1 MPFDPGLVE
10 RIRDALDRLG
20 ERGMRE
26 RGVFSGRGFLEGKR
40 TFVIAWDDS
49 IIARM
54 PPEEYEGALQ
64 RPGVIAFAP
73 DGERPMGTWVVV
85 SADAVADDPEMAEWV
100 ALALRG
106 VRGAPPP
113 ASRPRKPTAKTKGRA
128 AARGTTTTTTGR
140 KSATSR
146 GKPARRQR
154 VTKSGTPRGKRR

>member
-54 PPEEYEGALQ
+54 PPEEYEAALQ
-64 RPGVIAFAP
+64 RAGVIAFAP

-106 VRGAPPP
+106 VRSAPPP
-113 ASRPRKPTAKTKGRA
+113 SAKPRKSKGGA
-128 AARGTTTTTTGR
+128 AARGAPAAASGR

-146 GKPARRQR
+146 GKPAPRAQ
-154 VTKSGTPRGKRR
+154 VTKKAKPRTKHR

>member
-1 MPFDPGLVE
+1 MPYDAGLVE

-49 IIARM
+49 IIAKM

-73 DGERPMGTWVVV
+73 DGERPMSTWVVV
-85 SADAVADDPEMAEWV
+85 SADVVADDPDMAEWV
-100 ALALRG
+100 ALGLRG
-106 VRGAPPP
+106 VRSAPPP
-113 ASRPRKPTAKTKGRA
+113 KATTKD
-128 AARGTTTTTTGR
+128 TTKATTKATT
-140 KSATSR
+140 R
-146 GKPARRQR
+146 GKPAATRATAASSARSKPLPSNR
-154 VTKSGTPRGKRR
+154 VTKGAKPRGKRR

>member
-10 RIRDALDRLG
+10 RIRDALARLG

-26 RGVFSGRGFLEGKR
+26 RGIFSGRGFLEGKR

-49 IIARM
+49 IIAKM

-64 RPGVIAFAP
+64 RAGVIAFAP
-73 DGERPMGTWVVV
+73 DGERPMSTWVVV
-85 SADAVADDPEMAEWV
+85 SADVVADDPEMAEWV

-106 VRGAPPP
+106 VRSAPP
-113 ASRPRKPTAKTKGRA
+113 PTAKTRKPDAKTKGGA
-128 AARGTTTTTTGR
+128 SARGTTAAASGR

-146 GKPARRQR
+146 GKPTSRAR
-154 VTKSGTPRGKRR
+154 VTKKAKPRTKHR

>member
-1 MPFDPGLVE
+1 MPFDPGVVE

-49 IIARM
+49 IIAKM

-73 DGERPMGTWVVV
+73 DGERPMSTWVVV

-106 VRGAPPP
+106 VRSAPPP
-113 ASRPRKPTAKTKGRA
+113 KPSRRKPTARA
-128 AARGTTTTTTGR
+128 
-140 KSATSR
+140 
-146 GKPARRQR
+146 R
-154 VTKSGTPRGKRR
+154 VTKKAKPRTKHR

>member
-1 MPFDPGLVE
+1 MPFDPGVVE

-49 IIARM
+49 IIAKM
-54 PPEEYEGALQ
+54 PPEEYERALQ

-73 DGERPMGTWVVV
+73 DGERPMSTWVVV

-106 VRGAPPP
+106 VRSAPPP
-113 ASRPRKPTAKTKGRA
+113 AAKTRKSTAKTKGGA
-128 AARGTTTTTTGR
+128 SARGTTAAASGR
-140 KSATSR
+140 RSATSR
-146 GKPARRQR
+146 GKPASRAQ
-154 VTKSGTPRGKRR
+154 VTKKAKPRTKHR